1 MTKLSKE
8 QRAEINRANSRKS
21 TGPKTPEGK
30 KVSSM
35 NALRS
40 GTTGQVILMPG
51 DDMRAYNAFVKSFH
65 TSYSPQGPV
74 ETQYVQCMAD
84 SSWKL
89 NRCRAHQD
97 NILAMMSLHSH
108 IQEADQELNAVLAIA
123 AAVAKCTEDLARF
136 SIYEQRQFR
145 MFERSHQNLTAMQ
158 ETRKRQEKLALDEAE
173 MYYKVHEHEQQEKQK
188 AAQQAE
194 NQEPYIPEPYN
205 PNQDGFVC
213 TNAEIKAHI
222 ARKRCAK
229 TYYRLNETFRMA
241 A

>member
-1 MTKLSKE
+1 MTNLSKE
-8 QRAEINRANSRKS
+8 QRAEINRANSLKS

-30 KVSSM
+30 QVSSM

-40 GTTGQVILMPG
+40 GTTGQVILMP
-51 DDMRAYNAFVKSFH
+51 DEDMKAYNTFVKSFH
-65 TSYSPQGPV
+65 TAHAPQGPV

-89 NRCRAHQD
+89 NRCRAQQD
-97 NILAMMSLHSH
+97 HILALMSLHSH
-108 IQEADQELNAVLAIA
+108 IKEADQQLNAVLAIA

-145 MFERSHQNLTAMQ
+145 MFERSHENLTKMQ
-158 ETRKRQEKLALDEAE
+158 ETRKRQERLAIDEAE
-173 MYYKVHEHEQQEKQK
+173 KFYKVHEYEELKKQEAAQK
-188 AAQQAE
+188 AE
-194 NQEPYIPEPYN
+194 NEPPYIPQPYD

-222 ARKRCAK
+222 GRRRCVDA
-229 TYYRLNETFRMA
+229 YFGLNREFRMA